1 MLPRK
6 SSVLVVEDEPLI
18 SIMVEDML
26 HDMGLRVTGIA
37 QTEQAALDL
46 LRSDRPSVA
55 LLDVNLGSSD
65 SLMVASACRAAQ
77 IPVIFTT
84 GYTANDLPEGCQDTP
99 VLAKPFS
106 PEELEEVVM
115 RVLRGHAPLA
125 GFSQD
130 ALNGSLSA
138 SQ

>member
-1 MLPRK
+1 MRHCE

-26 HDMGLRVTGIA
+26 QDMGLRVTGTA

-46 LRSDRPSVA
+46 LQSDRPSVA
-55 LLDVNLGSSD
+55 LLDVNLGASD
-65 SLMVASACRAAQ
+65 SLMVARACRAAQ
-77 IPVIFTT
+77 IPIIFTT
-84 GYTANDLPEGCQDTP
+84 GYRVKDLPDGCQDTP

-115 RVLRGHAPLA
+115 RVLRDRAALA
-125 GFSQD
+125 SMSKD
-130 ALNGSLSA
+130 TLDGSTPA
-138 SQ
+138 SR

>member
-1 MLPRK
+1 MLPRE

-26 HDMGLRVTGIA
+26 HDMGLRVTGTA

-55 LLDVNLGSSD
+55 LLDVNLGSTD

-77 IPVIFTT
+77 IPIIFTT
-84 GYTANDLPEGCQDTP
+84 GYTVNDLPEGCRDTP

-115 RVLRGHAPLA
+115 RVLRDRAALA
-125 GFSQD
+125 SISRD
-130 ALNGSLSA
+130 ALDGAISA